1 VRVRLI
7 DRPFCPAFSGAAI
20 VLPVATQTDPKPRF
34 FRSQKE
40 FRTWLER
47 NHASKTE
54 VWMGMHKKASGKK
67 GVTYQEALDEA
78 LCFGW
83 IDGKVR
89 TIDEAA
95 YMQRWSPRTARS
107 PWSKINIKRF
117 RELKKA
123 GVVAPA
129 GLAAFERRDR
139 KPAGYSYEEAERGF
153 TGPFLK
159 QFRGNKEAWEFFQ
172 AQPPGYRKMATFWVM
187 SAKRDETRERRLSKL
202 IEDSANERRL
212 ALLS

>member
-1 VRVRLI
+1 MER
-7 DRPFCPAFSGAAI
+7 
-20 VLPVATQTDPKPRF
+20 PRF
-34 FRSQKE
+34 FRSQTE

-54 VWMGMHKKASGKK
+54 VWVGMHKKASTKK
-67 GVTYQEALDEA
+67 GITYREALDEA

-89 TIDEAA
+89 TIDEVA
-95 YMQRWSPRTARS
+95 YMQRFSPRTKRS

-117 RELKKA
+117 GELKKL
-123 GVVAPA
+123 GQVTDA

-139 KPAGYSYEEAERGF
+139 SPAGYSYEEAERGF
-153 TGPFLK
+153 SGSYLRT
-159 QFRGNKEAWEFFQ
+159 FRGNKKAWAFFQ
-172 AQPPGYRKMATFWVM
+172 AQPPGYRRNATFWVM
-187 SAKRDETRERRLSKL
+187 SAKREETRERRLAQL
-202 IEDSANERRL
+202 IDDSAHERRL